1 MVRLRYL
8 LDTNGLSEPI
18 RPVPDAAFMKK
29 FHAHRL
35 HVAIAATTWN
45 EALFG
50 LHRLPKGKRK
60 DMIAEYLFDV
70 VAKSIPV
77 LPYDAAAAEWH
88 AAERARLEAKGRVT
102 AFADG
107 QIAAIAKVN
116 DLQLITKNTVD
127 FEPFEGVKPQG
138 WWKS

>member
-1 MVRLRYL
+1 MSLRYL
-8 LDTNGLSEPI
+8 FDTNALSEPI
-18 RPVPDAAFMKK
+18 RPTPDAEFMKK
-29 FHAHRL
+29 FRTHRL
-35 HVAIAATTWN
+35 HVAISAITWN

-60 DMIAEYLFDV
+60 DMIAEYLFDI

-88 AAERARLEAKGRVT
+88 AAERARLQAKGRVT

-107 QIAAIAKVN
+107 QIAAVAKVN
-116 DLQLITKNTVD
+116 DLVVVTRNRVD
-127 FEPFEGVKPQG
+127 FEPFEGIAPQA
-138 WWKS
+138 WWKT